1 MSVGNVAN
9 TEQPGYGALR
19 VLSSGK
25 KKPGLRFEEIE
36 TKLAQENT
44 GEFDLVEYSFQVVLA
59 T

>member
-1 MSVGNVAN
+1 MGNVAN